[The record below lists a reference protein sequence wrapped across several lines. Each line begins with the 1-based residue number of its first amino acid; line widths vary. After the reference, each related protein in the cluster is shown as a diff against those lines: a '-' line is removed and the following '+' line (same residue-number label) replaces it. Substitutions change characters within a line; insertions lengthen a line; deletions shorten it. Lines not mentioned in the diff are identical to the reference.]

1 MSNCILWELDGRD
14 RGYLGTRKIRKGIR
28 DPERAKRIESQEVRV
43 QSTWLGGGSH
53 TVASGLGDEM
63 KSRRFWA
70 QGGVRLQ
77 VADLRYSTAFQD
89 LGGPC
94 RNKVKL
100 AGETQSL
107 SLPNLMSVFLC
118 VKVSSSL
125 DCSV

>member
-1 MSNCILWELDGRD
+1 M
-14 RGYLGTRKIRKGIR
+14 GTHKIRKGIR
-28 DPERAKRIESQEVRV
+28 DPERAKRVESQEVWV
-43 QSTWLGGGSH
+43 QSTWLGSTSH
-53 TVASGLGDEM
+53 TAAFGLGDET

-70 QGGVRLQ
+70 QRGVCLQ
-77 VADLRYSTAFQD
+77 VADLWCSTAFQG

-94 RNKVKL
+94 RNKIKL